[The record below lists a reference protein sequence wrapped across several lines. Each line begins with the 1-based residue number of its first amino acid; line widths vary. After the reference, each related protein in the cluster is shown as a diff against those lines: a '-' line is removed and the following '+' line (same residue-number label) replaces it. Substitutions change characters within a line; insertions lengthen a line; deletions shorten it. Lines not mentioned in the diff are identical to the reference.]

1 MPPRGEKSHSRYP
14 RASVRCWSF
23 WKTRHRDW
31 RSGDWLSSNWYS
43 PSGSVP
49 PLWKMQKRTS
59 LTRSLTLTILYSL
72 LYLGYRQRK
81 GMRNLIKWPYRV
93 DKCRHSSTDPRL
105 QLARYIRHVGVAHSL
120 TASISARLL
129 LSVLVLRRHHNSIT
143 HHNCLG
149 FRASQLF

>member
-1 MPPRGEKSHSRYP
+1 
-14 RASVRCWSF
+14 
-23 WKTRHRDW
+23 
-31 RSGDWLSSNWYS
+31 
-43 PSGSVP
+43 VP

-105 QLARYIRHVGVAHSL
+105 QLACYIRHAGVAHSL
-120 TASISARLL
+120 TASISARLPAICSGTPSSPQLYNPAQLSRFSSQPTL
-129 LSVLVLRRHHNSIT
+129 LGNNSLLIAQSCLAVK
-143 HHNCLG
+143 NCLFWILWG
-149 FRASQLF
+149 GWKLIGACL